1 MGCTGWIHA
10 SYSPILRLI
19 PRFKFDK
26 RIIVYS
32 LYFILFPSSFG
43 TMALISFSFFSW
55 EKRGVNKK
63 KEKQV
68 DSLVQIG
75 KGIDIDPKGLGL
87 PATLNYQLWDQD
99 APSLFGV
106 TVFYIGGRKDKEEK
120 KRDNSLNLTTR
131 KKLSLLGLYACL
143 RYMGAPHL
151 NIMTKRLPEWNLNF
165 LVWNLKVMFGSRKVL
180 RKEKMLRLYLIF
192 EKFEGN

>member
-32 LYFILFPSSFG
+32 LYFLLFPSSFG

-99 APSLFGV
+99 ALSLFGV

-120 KRDNSLNLTTR
+120 KRDNSLNLTNR
-131 KKLSLLGLYACL
+131 KKLSLIGLHACL

-151 NIMTKRLPEWNLNF
+151 NIMTKRLPGWNLIF
-165 LVWNLKVMFGSRKVL
+165 IVWNLKVMFGS
-180 RKEKMLRLYLIF
+180 EKY
-192 EKFEGN
+192 